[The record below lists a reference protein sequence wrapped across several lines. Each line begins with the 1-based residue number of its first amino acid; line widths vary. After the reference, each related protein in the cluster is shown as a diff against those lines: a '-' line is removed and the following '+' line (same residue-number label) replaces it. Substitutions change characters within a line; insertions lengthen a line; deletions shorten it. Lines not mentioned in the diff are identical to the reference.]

1 MGGGTNVTTTSS
13 DPWKGQQRYLKGGFN
28 EAKSIMDKGMPDYY
42 SGPTLAGFDPLQT
55 MAQRGTVGY
64 AAGPRA
70 AAMQQGA
77 EQNLLGL
84 MGGGV
89 DTRTF
94 NPVMQA
100 LGNQMR
106 SQLTGNVLPGIR
118 QAIPQYQPGGGTRG
132 DLVQSKAI
140 SSANQQM
147 LDKAAQMYQQAYE
160 GAQGRR
166 LGAGQQYPTTM
177 MAPLGMM
184 QAVGDVG
191 KQRRSMAQEGIN
203 RDIAR
208 YNYEAFAPQTAL
220 SNYMNTI
227 SGNYGGQTRT
237 AGPADNSGM
246 MNALGSI
253 ASAAILASDIRIKEN
268 LERDGTWNGFSVYK
282 YNYIGDDTPRRG
294 VIAQEVEETRPEAI
308 AIIDGV
314 KHVNYSMLAG
324 DL

>member
-1 MGGGTNVTTTSS
+1 MGGGTNISTTTQ
-13 DPWKGQQRYLKGGFN
+13 DPWKGQQRYLKTGFN
-28 EAKSIMDKGMPDYY
+28 EAETLMRKGAPDYY

-55 MAQRGTVGY
+55 MAQKGAVGY

-77 EQNLLGL
+77 EQNMLGL

-94 NPVMQA
+94 GPVMQS

-106 SQLTGNVLPGIR
+106 GQLTGNVLPGIR
-118 QAIPQYQPGGGTRG
+118 QAITQYQPGGGTRG

-147 LDKAAQMYQQAYE
+147 LDKAAQMYQQSYE

-177 MAPLGMM
+177 AAPLGMM

-203 RDIAR
+203 RNISQ
-208 YNYEAFAPQTAL
+208 YNYEAFAPQNAL
-220 SNYMNTI
+220 NNYMNTI
-227 SGNYGGQTRT
+227 SGNYGGQTQT
-237 AGPADNSGM
+237 AGPSDNSGM
-246 MNALGSI
+246 MNMLGSV
-253 ASAAILASDIRIKEN
+253 ASAAILASDVRVKEN
-268 LERDGTWNGFSVYK
+268 LKSDGTWNGFSVYK
-282 YNYIGDDTPRRG
+282 YNYIGDSTPRRG
-294 VIAQEVEETRPEAI
+294 VIAQEVEETHPEAVVE
-308 AIIDGV
+308 IDGV
-314 KHVNYSMLAG
+314 KHVNYSALAG
-324 DL
+324 DV